1 MKTEEKTSH
10 QLKFGDITFPPQV
23 RTHMRTNSRQTI
35 ISIHHHVHKAITCC
49 PKVRWQDEYQKK
61 NKSVTMKNVNANKQ
75 MSKKKTG
82 RCKKKT
88 NKWQYSHTPPEKIK
102 KKRKTKSR

>member
-1 MKTEEKTSH
+1 
-10 QLKFGDITFPPQV
+10 
-23 RTHMRTNSRQTI
+23 
-35 ISIHHHVHKAITCC
+35 
-49 PKVRWQDEYQKK
+49 
-61 NKSVTMKNVNANKQ
+61 MKNVNANKQ

-102 KKRKTKSR
+102 KKGKQSHDEKTGTNKLEHK